1 MSKQANT
8 TLIGIFVVGAL
19 ALAVAG
25 IILFGSG
32 MFIGKADKYVLFFDS
47 SLRGLNVGAV
57 VDFKGVKVGTVTDIR
72 VILDKKD
79 MSLQTPVYIELDS
92 NRVITESMVKD
103 LKSFSNK
110 QGIASLTEYLV
121 QKGLRAQLQ
130 MQSLVTGQLM
140 VHFDFYPEKPIH
152 LVGADPNTPELPT
165 VPSSLSELTRTIE
178 KLPVEDIMQKLLL
191 TIDGLEKLVNSP
203 DLAQTLVHIRK
214 TVKGAQELVHD
225 LDTQVKPMAAN
236 LDKTLNDARKVLKN
250 IDDSLKPVSADI
262 SRSFKDASTLLN
274 SANAHLPQLF
284 SDIDDA
290 FKAAGAAMKQMGKT
304 VEGIGGENSGL
315 RYEFGIALNEISA
328 GARAVRVLAEYLER
342 HPEAL
347 LQGKSGK

>member
-19 ALAVAG
+19 ALAVTG
-25 IILFGSG
+25 ILLFGSG
-32 MFIGKADKYVLFFDS
+32 MFTGEADKFVLFFDS
-47 SLRGLNVGAV
+47 SLRGLNVGAI
-57 VDFKGVKVGTVTDIR
+57 VDFKGVKVGTVTNIR
-72 VILDKKD
+72 VILNKKD
-79 MSLQTPVYIELDS
+79 MSLETPVYIELDS
-92 NRVITESMVKD
+92 NRVITETMVKD
-103 LKSFSNK
+103 LSTFSKK
-110 QGIASLTEYLV
+110 QGVTSLTEYLV
-121 QKGLRAQLQ
+121 NQGLRAQLQ

-140 VHFDFYPEKPIH
+140 VHFDFFPDKPVR
-152 LVGADPNTPELPT
+152 LVGADPSVPELPT

-178 KLPVEDIMQKLLL
+178 KLPVEDIAQKLLL

-214 TVKGAQELVHD
+214 TVKAAQELVTD

-236 LDKTLNDARKVLKN
+236 LDKTLNDARRVLKN
-250 IDDSLKPVSADI
+250 IDDSVKPVSADI

-274 SANAHLPQLF
+274 SANQHLPQLF

-304 VEGIGGENSGL
+304 VEGVGGENSSL
-315 RYEFGIALNEISA
+315 RYDLGKALGEVAA